1 MASSLSAVCRASAR
15 VASRRAAATRG
26 LATSAR
32 CLAAHNFTMPALSP
46 TMTEGNIAAWKVKD
60 GQPFSAGD
68 VLLEIETDKATMD
81 VEAQDDGVMMKILS
95 HDGSK
100 SVQVGSRIAV
110 VADAG
115 DDVSALEMPADESP
129 KQQQAA
135 PEQQSSA
142 PPTTTN
148 RSESEPARA
157 ASRTSSSSDKKHEQK
172 YPLMPAVEHLVKQH
186 GLGPDDVATIAP
198 TGPGGRLLKGD
209 VLAFVGTIN
218 AEAPSTVSSRLEKLS
233 HLDLS
238 NIKVAPLK
246 PAPAK
251 GAGSREVAAPQ
262 PLRINV
268 PVSLAKAV
276 EVQRKIQETLGVF
289 LPLSTFISR
298 AAEVAN
304 DDLPLISRKP
314 SSAELFVQILGLDK
328 VKAAGSR
335 GVYLPQISAIPHA
348 SMLAPPPQ
356 PRSRKAVDI
365 IDELAGPSSRKSA
378 PKKPAAPHVPGL
390 SSGANVFTLV
400 VPKEEEQRAQVFLER
415 CKLILEEE
423 PGRLVL

>member
-1 MASSLSAVCRASAR
+1 
-15 VASRRAAATRG
+15 
-26 LATSAR
+26 
-32 CLAAHNFTMPALSP
+32 MPALSP
-46 TMTEGNIAAWKVKD
+46 TMTEGNIASWKVKD

-81 VEAQDDGVMMKILS
+81 VEAQDDGVMMKVLS
-95 HDGSK
+95 PDGSK

-115 DDVSALEMPADESP
+115 DDVSSLEMPADEAP
-129 KQQQAA
+129 KQQQFA
-135 PEQQSSA
+135 PEAKSST
-142 PPTTTN
+142 PPKTTN
-148 RSESEPARA
+148 RGGSEPNQ
-157 ASRTSSSSDKKHEQK
+157 ASRPASDTGKKHDQK

-186 GLGPDDVATIAP
+186 GLTAEDVATITP
-198 TGPGGRLLKGD
+198 TGPGRRLLKGD
-209 VLAFVGTIN
+209 VLAFLGTID
-218 AEAPSTVSSRLEKLS
+218 AEAPSTVSSRFEKLS

-238 NIKVAPLK
+238 NIRVAPSK
-246 PAPAK
+246 PAVAK
-251 GAGSREVAAPQ
+251 GADSTADRSVASPQ
-262 PLRINV
+262 PLKINV

-276 EVQRKIQETLGVF
+276 EVQRKIQKTLGVF
-289 LPLSTFISR
+289 LPLSTFINR

-304 DDLPLISRKP
+304 DDLPPLSRKL
-314 SSAELFVQILGLDK
+314 SSAELFDQVLGLDK

-335 GVYLPQISAIPHA
+335 GSYLPQISAISPA
-348 SMLAPPPQ
+348 SMLAPPSQ

-365 IDELAGPSSRKSA
+365 IDELAGPARRKSA
-378 PKKPAAPHVPGL
+378 PNKSAVATVPGL

-400 VPKEEEQRAQVFLER
+400 VPQEEQRRAQVFLER